1 LSAPR
6 RKADNRGAPGRS
18 EEGDREMKT
27 RFSFKAEAKWIL
39 LLALALPL
47 LGALFWLVVRLTR

>member
-1 LSAPR
+1 
-6 RKADNRGAPGRS
+6 
-18 EEGDREMKT
+18 MKLT

-47 LGALFWLVVRLTR
+47 LGTLFWPAVRLTR

>member
-1 LSAPR
+1 LKEATTM
-6 RKADNRGAPGRS
+6 N
-18 EEGDREMKT
+18 T

>member
-1 LSAPR
+1 
-6 RKADNRGAPGRS
+6 
-18 EEGDREMKT
+18 MKPM

-47 LGALFWLVVRLTR
+47 LGALSWLILRLTR